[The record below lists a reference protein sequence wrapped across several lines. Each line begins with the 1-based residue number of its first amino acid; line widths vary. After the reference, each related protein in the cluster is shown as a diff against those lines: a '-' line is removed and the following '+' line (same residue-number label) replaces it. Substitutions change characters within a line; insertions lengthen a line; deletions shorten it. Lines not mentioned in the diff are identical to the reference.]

1 MELHSLTIREAS
13 RLLRSGQITAVALT
27 QAALERIR
35 AVDPEVRAY
44 VTVCE
49 EEALRE
55 AAAADR
61 RLQGG
66 EPVTPLTG
74 IPYGVKDCLS
84 TYGVRTTCSSRILED
99 YVPRYDAT
107 VISRLREAGAVL
119 VGKQNMDE
127 FGMGSSCENSAF
139 FPTRNPWDPDRVP
152 GGSSGGSAAAV
163 AADMGLFSLGED
175 TGGSIRMPASFCG
188 VTGLKPTYG
197 RVSRFG
203 LIALVSSFDSIGPL
217 THDVWDAGLVLNV
230 IAGHDPRDSTSVDVP
245 VPDYGHAIS
254 RERLDG
260 VRLGIPAEYF
270 AEGMDPGVEK
280 AVVTA
285 IAHLQALGA
294 QVEEVSLPHTDYAIS
309 IYYLILTAEASS
321 NLARF
326 DGIRFGLSEPPE
338 GSDII
343 QRYLRTRGEGFGPEV
358 KRRIMLGTFALSAG
372 YYDAYYLR
380 AQRVRTLLRQDFARA
395 FEKVDALIA
404 PVSPTPA
411 FRLGE
416 KVDDP
421 LKMYLSDIHVVAA
434 NPGGV
439 CSLAVPCGFV
449 EGLPVGMQ
457 IIGPALD
464 EARVLTIGAAYQATT
479 HWHTY
484 RPANSL
490 QSPGGYE

>member
-13 RLLRSGQITAVALT
+13 RLLRSGQITSVALT

-35 AVDPEVRAY
+35 AVDPEIRAY

-55 AAAADR
+55 AAAADE
-61 RLQGG
+61 RLQAGG
-66 EPVTPLTG
+66 PVTSLTG

-84 TYGVRTTCSSRILED
+84 TNGVRTTCSSRILED

-107 VISRLREAGAVL
+107 VISRLRAAGAVL

-127 FGMGSSCENSAF
+127 FGMGSSCENSAL
-139 FPTRNPWDPDRVP
+139 FPTRNPWDLDRVP

-197 RVSRFG
+197 RVSRYG

-230 IAGHDPRDSTSVDVP
+230 IAGHDPRDSTSVDAPVSDYVP
-245 VPDYGHAIS
+245 AMSG
-254 RERLDG
+254 ERLDG
-260 VRLGIPAEYF
+260 VRLGIPVEYF
-270 AEGMDPGVEK
+270 AQGIEPGVEK
-280 AVVTA
+280 AVLAA

-343 QRYLRTRGEGFGPEV
+343 QRYLQTRGKGFGPEV

-395 FEKVDALIA
+395 FERVDALIA

-421 LKMYLSDIHVVAA
+421 LQMYLSDIHVVAA

-439 CSLAVPCGFV
+439 CSLAVPCGFT

-457 IIGPALD
+457 IIGSALD
-464 EARVLTIGAAYQATT
+464 EARVLSIGAAYQATT
-479 HWHTY
+479 DWHTC
-484 RPANSL
+484 RPAKKE
-490 QSPGGYE
+490 QVPGGYE

>member
-107 VISRLREAGAVL
+107 VISRLRDAGAVL

-163 AADMGLFSLGED
+163 ARIWD
-175 TGGSIRMPASFCG
+175 C
-188 VTGLKPTYG
+188 
-197 RVSRFG
+197 SR
-203 LIALVSSFDSIGPL
+203 
-217 THDVWDAGLVLNV
+217 
-230 IAGHDPRDSTSVDVP
+230 
-245 VPDYGHAIS
+245 
-254 RERLDG
+254 
-260 VRLGIPAEYF
+260 
-270 AEGMDPGVEK
+270 
-280 AVVTA
+280 
-285 IAHLQALGA
+285 
-294 QVEEVSLPHTDYAIS
+294 
-309 IYYLILTAEASS
+309 
-321 NLARF
+321 LARTRVARS
-326 DGIRFGLSEPPE
+326 GCLRF
-338 GSDII
+338 
-343 QRYLRTRGEGFGPEV
+343 
-358 KRRIMLGTFALSAG
+358 
-372 YYDAYYLR
+372 
-380 AQRVRTLLRQDFARA
+380 
-395 FEKVDALIA
+395 
-404 PVSPTPA
+404 
-411 FRLGE
+411 
-416 KVDDP
+416 
-421 LKMYLSDIHVVAA
+421 VV
-434 NPGGV
+434 
-439 CSLAVPCGFV
+439 
-449 EGLPVGMQ
+449 
-457 IIGPALD
+457 
-464 EARVLTIGAAYQATT
+464 
-479 HWHTY
+479 
-484 RPANSL
+484 
-490 QSPGGYE
+490 

>member
-1 MELHSLTIREAS
+1 M
-13 RLLRSGQITAVALT
+13 SGM
-27 QAALERIR
+27 R
-35 AVDPEVRAY
+35 
-44 VTVCE
+44 
-49 EEALRE
+49 
-55 AAAADR
+55 
-61 RLQGG
+61 
-66 EPVTPLTG
+66 
-74 IPYGVKDCLS
+74 
-84 TYGVRTTCSSRILED
+84 
-99 YVPRYDAT
+99 
-107 VISRLREAGAVL
+107 
-119 VGKQNMDE
+119 
-127 FGMGSSCENSAF
+127 
-139 FPTRNPWDPDRVP
+139 
-152 GGSSGGSAAAV
+152 
-163 AADMGLFSLGED
+163 
-175 TGGSIRMPASFCG
+175 
-188 VTGLKPTYG
+188 
-197 RVSRFG
+197 
-203 LIALVSSFDSIGPL
+203 
-217 THDVWDAGLVLNV
+217 GLVLNV

-245 VPDYGHAIS
+245 VPDYGHLIS

-294 QVEEVSLPHTDYAIS
+294 QVEEVSPHTDYAIS

-326 DGIRFGLSEPPE
+326 DGIRFGLSEPPG

-421 LKMYLSDIHVVAA
+421 LKMYSISTSSQPTQAASVRLRCPVALWEGYLSA
-434 NPGGV
+434 
-439 CSLAVPCGFV
+439 CRSLGPHWMKPESSRLVQPIR
-449 EGLPVGMQ
+449 PRP
-457 IIGPALD
+457 IGTPTGRRARDNRLGDTND
-464 EARVLTIGAAYQATT
+464 ER
-479 HWHTY
+479 
-484 RPANSL
+484 
-490 QSPGGYE
+490 